1 MPLAKIDKSIRE
13 KMIAPVFILQK
24 PLLLASASPRRRQL
38 LAAVGIDCPVHPASI
53 DEKHLAHESGENY
66 VRRLAAEK
74 ALAVAGSFPES
85 FVLAADTVVL
95 SGKRLLGKPSSSQ
108 EAARMLAGL
117 AGKTHRVLTAFC
129 LRQEASG
136 LHIVD
141 CVASKVRFAAWSADT
156 LAAYAACGEPLDK
169 AGAYGIQGAGAF
181 LAAGVFGSSSNVIGL
196 PLAEIIRLFLDLGI
210 VISAVA
216 PAVPTPCVRNE

>member
-1 MPLAKIDKSIRE
+1 MT
-13 KMIAPVFILQK
+13 APVFILQK

-38 LAAVGIDCPVHPASI
+38 LASVGIDCPARPAAI
-53 DEKHLAHESGENY
+53 DERRVPHENGENY
-66 VRRLAAEK
+66 VRRLAAAK

-85 FVLAADTVVL
+85 FVLAADTVVV
-95 SGKRLLGKPSSSQ
+95 SEKRLLGKPSSPQ

-117 AGKTHRVLTAFC
+117 AGKTHRVLTGFC

-136 LHIVD
+136 LHVVD
-141 CVASKVRFAAWSADT
+141 CVASKVRFAAWDADT

-181 LAAGVFGSSSNVIGL
+181 LAAGVSGSSTNVIGL

-210 VISAVA
+210 VIPAAA
-216 PAVPTPCVRNE
+216 PIVCARGE

>member
-1 MPLAKIDKSIRE
+1 MEYLCE

-38 LAAVGIDCPVHPASI
+38 LAAVGIDCPAYPAAI
-53 DEKHLAHESGENY
+53 DERHLPHESGEDY

-85 FVLAADTVVL
+85 FVLAADTAVL
-95 SGKRLLGKPSSSQ
+95 RGKRLLGKPASAR
-108 EAARMLAGL
+108 EAAQMLAGL
-117 AGKTHRVLTAFC
+117 AGKTHRVLTGFC

-136 LHIVD
+136 LNIVD
-141 CVASKVRFAAWSADT
+141 CIVSKVRFAPWSADT
-156 LAAYAACGEPLDK
+156 LAAYAVCGEPLDK

-181 LAAGVFGSSSNVIGL
+181 LAAGISGSSSNVIGL

-210 VISAVA
+210 VI
-216 PAVPTPCVRNE
+216 PAAASTACEQNE

>member
-1 MPLAKIDKSIRE
+1 
-13 KMIAPVFILQK
+13 MIAPVFILQK

-38 LAAVGIDCPVHPASI
+38 LAAVGIDCPAHPAAI
-53 DEKHLAHESGENY
+53 DESHLPGESGEHY

-85 FVLAADTVVL
+85 FVLAADTVVVR
-95 SGKRLLGKPSSSQ
+95 GRRLLGKPSSPQ

-117 AGKTHRVLTAFC
+117 AGKTHRVLTGFC

-136 LHIVD
+136 LNIVD
-141 CVASKVRFAAWSADT
+141 GVVSKVRFANWSADT

-169 AGAYGIQGAGAF
+169 AGAYGIQGAGGF
-181 LAAGVFGSSSNVIGL
+181 LATGVFGSSTNIIGL
-196 PLAEIIRLFLDLGI
+196 PLAEIIKLFLDLGI
-210 VISAVA
+210 VIPAAA
-216 PAVPTPCVRNE
+216 PAVGKRNE